1 LFAPKED
8 KVAGWDRR
16 AIETRDVLE
25 HIAALLFALAT
36 LADLAAGAPSLRR
49 RRVLEILSFGEAEA
63 RAFVFG
69 IPADAMI
76 PADAPESSAD
86 AAGLA
91 ASFRALA
98 LALCALLAR
107 AALFA
112 FPGAAGARFGRP
124 SQKISGPAG
133 RRAAP
138 PAPDTS

>member
-1 LFAPKED
+1 L
-8 KVAGWDRR
+8 
-16 AIETRDVLE
+16 
-25 HIAALLFALAT
+25 
-36 LADLAAGAPSLRR
+36 LRR
-49 RRVLEILSFGEAEA
+49 RQVLEILSFGEAEA
-63 RAFVFG
+63 RAFIFG
-69 IPADAMI
+69 IPADAMV
-76 PADAPESSAD
+76 PTDAPESSAD

-112 FPGAAGARFGRP
+112 PPGAAGPRAGRR
-124 SQKISGPAG
+124 KIAGRAG